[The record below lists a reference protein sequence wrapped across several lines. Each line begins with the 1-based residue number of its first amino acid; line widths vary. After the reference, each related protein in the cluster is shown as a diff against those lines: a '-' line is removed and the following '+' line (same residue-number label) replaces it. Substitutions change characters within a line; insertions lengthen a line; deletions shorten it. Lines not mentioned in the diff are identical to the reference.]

1 MEPIHLFGSYYF
13 REASAEEF
21 EPFFNAHRATV
32 FIENIVLPLEDW
44 TTDREKVMRSDLSA
58 LIRERFILRII
69 ILKND
74 EIIGWHL
81 GRQIDDEQF
90 NMNNT
95 GILKEHRNKGIYSSL
110 LPKLLELI
118 REKGFQKV
126 VSKHH
131 ASNNAV
137 IIPKLKAGFVIH
149 GMEISERHGV
159 FVLLAYIFNE
169 DRLKAFQFRTGAR
182 RPDEELKKHL

>member
-1 MEPIHLFGSYYF
+1 MEKNHLFDSYYI
-13 REASAEEF
+13 REATAEEF
-21 EPFFNAHRATV
+21 EPIFKTYKEIV
-32 FIENIVLPLEDW
+32 FVHNIVMPLENW
-44 TTDREKVMRSDLSA
+44 TTDREKQTRSDLTA
-58 LIRERFILRII
+58 LIKERFTLRIF
-69 ILKND
+69 ILKDD

-95 GILKEHRNKGIYSSL
+95 GILKEFQNKGIYTAL
-110 LPKLLELI
+110 LPKLLEMI

-131 ASNNAV
+131 AANNKV
-137 IIPKLKAGFVIH
+137 LIPKLKAGFVIN

-159 FVLLAYIFNE
+159 FVTLAYIFNE
-169 DRLKAFQFRTGAR
+169 KRFKAFQFRTGDLK
-182 RPDEELKKHL
+182 PDDDIKKNL